1 MTILKRIGVLSCGKM
16 MGALYALM
24 GLIFGAIFSL
34 LSLVGGLAGL
44 ASGEDQAIFGVLF
57 GVGAIVILPIL
68 YGIFGFLGG
77 LLTAFLYNVV
87 AGIAGG
93 VELQLQQT

>member
-1 MTILKRIGVLSCGKM
+1 MILKRIGVMSCGKM
-16 MGALYALM
+16 LGVLYALM

-34 LSLVGGLAGL
+34 LSLVGAMAGM
-44 ASGEDQAIFGVLF
+44 ASGEDQAVFGLFF

-77 LLTAFLYNVV
+77 LLSAFLYNVV
-87 AGIAGG
+87 AGFAGG
-93 VELQLQQT
+93 IELGLEQG